1 MKKFCCSLFAASFLI
16 LTGCGGATTGVT
28 EIPLSDKTGYTPE
41 QEKSMSASGIME
53 DPKQDA
59 IDAAY
64 RAQNPFD
71 Q

>member
-1 MKKFCCSLFAASFLI
+1 MKNFCCRLVTVSVLV
-16 LTGCGGATTGVT
+16 LTGCGGAKTGVT
-28 EIPLSDKTGYTPE
+28 EIPLSDKTGYSAE
-41 QEKSMSASGIME
+41 QEKRMDASGIMV
-53 DPKQDA
+53 DAKQDA

>member
-1 MKKFCCSLFAASFLI
+1 MKNFCCSLVAASALL
-16 LTGCGGATTGVT
+16 LTGCGGANTGVT
-28 EIPLSDKTGYTPE
+28 EIPLSDKTGYTPA
-41 QEKSMSASGIME
+41 QEKSMDASRIMV
-53 DPKQDA
+53 DAKQDA